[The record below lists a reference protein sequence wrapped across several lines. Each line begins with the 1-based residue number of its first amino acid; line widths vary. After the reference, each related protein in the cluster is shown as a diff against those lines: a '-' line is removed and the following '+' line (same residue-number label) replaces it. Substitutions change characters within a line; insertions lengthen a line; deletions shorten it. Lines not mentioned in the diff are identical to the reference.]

1 MILQR
6 FLDAVL
12 SALDWLVNLLF
23 PQAALL
29 TVLLCLGLGAFVLA
43 VVWRSRARD
52 GSSAVRPPLADAA
65 PVLRKRD
72 RPRP

>member
-12 SALDWLVNLLF
+12 SALSWLIDLF
-23 PQAALL
+23 FPHVVLL

-43 VVWRSRARD
+43 VVWRSRTRID
-52 GSSAVRPPLADAA
+52 SSPP
-65 PVLRKRD
+65 
-72 RPRP
+72 